1 LLTVLMKAEYRRA
14 LLAFLIELALYSVLV
29 IAYFFLVLHFIGP
42 WLGDIYRD
50 HVRLYALLSVG
61 LILGQAVLLEWV
73 TTFLLRMI
81 RGRSE

>member
-1 LLTVLMKAEYRRA
+1 MKAEYRRA
-14 LLAFLIELALYSVLV
+14 LLSFLVELALYSVLV
-29 IAYFFLVLHFIGP
+29 IVYFFLVLRFIGP

-50 HVRLYALLSVG
+50 HIRFYALLSVG

-73 TTFLLRMI
+73 TTFLLRLI